1 MAKTNLFAAAK
12 AKGATAS
19 NKPQKEEVVIKDPQF
34 HLNLSRLAEVNQ
46 EMDAL
51 SAEANVLAA
60 TVKERSI
67 KEFTKLYD
75 TSGKYPGS
83 FNLRATGVK
92 GQPDAS
98 LMFIPTD
105 KYIKIGEER
114 YNELTE
120 TYGEGIATEK
130 TTYIMDAGLVEK
142 YAEELSD
149 AISKIKAIPEDDKKK
164 LIQAVVSYEIAKGT
178 ISELPSYPATI
189 TEMLEE
195 IKPVYQ
201 MKNVKI
207 EEEE

>member
-19 NKPQKEEVVIKDPQF
+19 NKPQKEEVLIKDPQF

-46 EMDAL
+46 EIDAL
-51 SAEANVLAA
+51 SAEASVLAA

-67 KEFTKLYD
+67 KEFTGLYEK
-75 TSGKYPGS
+75 TGKYPGS
-83 FNLRATGVK
+83 FNIRATGVK

-114 YNELTE
+114 YNELVE
-120 TYGEGIATEK
+120 TYGEDIATEK

-142 YAEELSD
+142 YAEQLSE
-149 AISKIKAIPEDDKKK
+149 AIQKIKGIPDEDKEK
-164 LIQAVVSYEIAKGT
+164 LIQAVVSYEVAKGT
-178 ISELPSYPATI
+178 ITELPKYPATI

-201 MKNVKI
+201 MKNVKV
-207 EEEE
+207 EEA